1 MMAAARQE
9 STLFSPDRGIS
20 RSFGVIP
27 VFVAVVAERSKALV
41 LGTSL
46 RARVRIPPTVIPSEY
61 NLACTSIVRMP
72 HSVLT
77 PIATQMLM
85 VTKLARLAQ
94 LVRAWV

>member
-1 MMAAARQE
+1 MYFQPVHIACSTLPPGRVMMAAARQE

-46 RARVRIPPTVIPSEY
+46 RARVRIPPTVSDNNSNDTTISFY
-61 NLACTSIVRMP
+61 Y
-72 HSVLT
+72 
-77 PIATQMLM
+77 
-85 VTKLARLAQ
+85 
-94 LVRAWV
+94 